1 MSARGAVFAVCAALA
16 LVVATW
22 VSYTAGHRKGAF
34 EERLKCLGEANE

>member
-1 MSARGAVFAVCAALA
+1 MSRRGVVFVVCAVLA
-16 LVVATW
+16 VVVATW